1 MKTKD
6 GYIEA
11 GVKVGSKVKLVPTS
25 FSKEIQFEIPG
36 TGTYSLYD
44 KTKCTFLGVDKD
56 GRIKIRYKNYE
67 GFVSQA
73 WLSLEEERP
82 QGTKLMKA
90 SDVSKFTSTRPSLL
104 SFENL
109 FETKA
114 SLNYKPGVLY
124 RFKFYREFAS
134 IGKEFEG
141 KLALFVELVIKQN
154 VLKCRV
160 ICGENLV
167 EIALM
172 SIEKGGPIFEL
183 VEVKEDE

>member
-44 KTKCTFLGVDKD
+44 KTKCTFLGVDEN

-67 GFVSQA
+67 CFVSFA

-82 QGTKLMKA
+82 QGTKLMRA
-90 SDVSKFTSTRPSLL
+90 PDVLKFAPTHPKRLN
-104 SFENL
+104 FENL

-114 SLNYKPGVLY
+114 SLDYKPGKLY
-124 RFKFYREFAS
+124 RFHFYPEF
-134 IGKEFEG
+134 KR
-141 KLALFVELVIKQN
+141 LAGPLQGTTVLFVELVIKQN

-160 ICGENLV
+160 IHGEQLCEV
-167 EIALM
+167 ALM
-172 SIEKGGPIFEL
+172 SIERGGPIFHL
-183 VEVKEDE
+183 VEVEENE